1 MSFTDSMAVVDLGFC
16 VSVCVCK
23 VRMVCVKFGLEKGL
37 TLVPYKEELA
47 LNY

>member
-16 VSVCVCK
+16 VSVCE
-23 VRMVCVKFGLEKGL
+23 VRLVCVKFGLEKGL
-37 TLVPYKEELA
+37 TLVPNKEELA